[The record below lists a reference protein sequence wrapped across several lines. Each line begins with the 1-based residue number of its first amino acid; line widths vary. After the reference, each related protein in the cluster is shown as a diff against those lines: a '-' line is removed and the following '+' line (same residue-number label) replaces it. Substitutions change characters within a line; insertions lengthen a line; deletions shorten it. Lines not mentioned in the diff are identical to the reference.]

1 MKKVIKIFIAIF
13 SIVILNGCGVNSY
26 ITSNRNLSQTQ
37 VILHTEKFR
46 ILGEASGSAKATYIF
61 GIGGLSKKAACRN
74 AVSEMY
80 RQARLVG
87 SQTITNI
94 NVHQHVGGVFPFYFK
109 VEYIATGQ
117 IVEFLE

>member
-1 MKKVIKIFIAIF
+1 MKNLFKIFIVII
-13 SIVILNGCGVNSY
+13 SIVSLYGCGINSH
-26 ITSNRNLSQTQ
+26 ITSNRNVSQTQ
-37 VILHTEKFR
+37 VILHTKKFR
-46 ILGEASGSAKATYIF
+46 VLGEASGSATATYIL
-61 GIGGLSKKAACRN
+61 GIGGLSKKAAYSN

-109 VEYIATGQ
+109 VEYTATGQ